1 MSTLNLVLGA
11 LLILSWMLLWIVR
24 DVALDYQAEIEAC
37 HREIY
42 RLRDDLPNAYVPSKK

>member
-1 MSTLNLVLGA
+1 MTTLD
-11 LLILSWMLLWIVR
+11 LILGSLLAVSWMLLWIVR

-42 RLRDDLPNAYVPSKK
+42 RLREDLPVVYVPNKK

>member
-1 MSTLNLVLGA
+1 MTTLD
-11 LLILSWMLLWIVR
+11 LILGFLLAVSWMLLWIVR

-42 RLRDDLPNAYVPSKK
+42 RLREDLPVVYVPNKK

>member
-11 LLILSWMLLWIVR
+11 LLILSWMMLWIIR
-24 DVALDYQAEIEAC
+24 DVALSYQKEIERC

-42 RLRDDLPNAYVPSKK
+42 RLKDDSPVVYFTGKK

>member
-24 DVALDYQAEIEAC
+24 DVALSYQNEIERC

-42 RLRDDLPNAYVPSKK
+42 RLREDLPVVYAPSKK